1 MRKVCFY
8 SFQLLLLA
16 AACPAATVVV
26 AGGTAPASV
35 QTNSVFASVDFED
48 GFFASTSETDSQL
61 ALSPFPADWQNV
73 REGTLLCEMAVVS
86 GASNTVTVLFG
97 DCADPA
103 LSVTFA
109 DGWRL
114 VAPGTF
120 PAEMP
125 LADGAIRTNRLA
137 LALRTLDAQG
147 NVHVGATDGAGT
159 ARETRFKWPS
169 AAYLPENWPS
179 ATVWL
184 AGAEA
189 KLLSLRLKYR
199 PDPSLLIMR

>member
-61 ALSPFPADWQNV
+61 ALSPFPADWATV
-73 REGTLLCEMAVVS
+73 REGTFLCEMAVVS

-114 VAPGTF
+114 VAPGAF
-120 PAEMP
+120 PAETP
-125 LADGAIRTNRLA
+125 LADGAVRTNRLA

-147 NVHVGATDGAGT
+147 NVHVGATDGAG
-159 ARETRFKWPS
+159 AVRETRFKWPS
-169 AAYLPENWPS
+169 AAFFPENWPS

-184 AGAEA
+184 AGPEA